1 MKARFDTEQ
10 NTVTIKQLDNKD
22 YIFICLNCEIVKD
35 FQQEQKEEQTFYE
48 YDYTEIIEETGV
60 LDLED
65 VKAHPE
71 QYENYKT
78 DKKEKTEEIAE
89 LKEKV
94 EVQALLLQ
102 YLAEMTDVYIP
113 E

>member
-1 MKARFDTEQ
+1 MKARFDAEQ
-10 NTVTIKQLDNKD
+10 SAVTIKQFDNKD

-35 FQQEQKEEQTFYE
+35 FHHEQKEEQMFFE
-48 YDYTEIIEETGV
+48 YDYTEIIEETGT

-78 DKKEKTEEIAE
+78 NGKKEAEEIAE
-89 LKEKV
+89 LKEQV
-94 EVQALLLQ
+94 ETQALLLQ

>member
-10 NTVTIKQLDNKD
+10 SAVTIKQLNDKD

-65 VKAHPE
+65 VKMHPE

-78 DKKEKTEEIAE
+78 DKKEKTEISE

>member
-1 MKARFDTEQ
+1 M
-10 NTVTIKQLDNKD
+10 
-22 YIFICLNCEIVKD
+22 
-35 FQQEQKEEQTFYE
+35 
-48 YDYTEIIEETGV
+48 
-60 LDLED
+60 
-65 VKAHPE
+65 HPE

-78 DKKEKTEEIAE
+78 DKKEKTEIAE

>member
-10 NTVTIKQLDNKD
+10 SAVTIKQLNDKD

-65 VKAHPE
+65 IKVHPE
-71 QYENYKT
+71 QYKNYET
-78 DKKEKTEEIAE
+78 DKKEEAEEIAE
-89 LKEKV
+89 LKEQV